1 MIGHICQTLK
11 DQDVEIK
18 EYNGYFVASNGK
30 IFNKRGRELKPASN
44 LKGYKF
50 VSFSHKGKTKNEM
63 LHRVLAK
70 CFIPNPNNYP
80 QINHKDGNKS
90 NNKLDNLEW
99 CTPSQNVQHAWDN
112 GLALLPDKPVI
123 CLNTGVVYKTARKA
137 ADSLNFHSPSAITAC
152 CLGKRKS
159 AYKGCFWRYYK
170 PTPLI
175 EKLRNAGFKKYPKDD
190 SKDEYIGF
198 LSVVMQWLR
207 QEKSIEVVVLGQE
220 YIGGP
225 YFADVFTKDGLMNKA
240 EPYPTYEQAALAGIS
255 YCLDNLL

>member
-1 MIGHICQTLK
+1 MKDNIYENLK
-11 DQDVEIK
+11 RQGAEIK
-18 EYNGYFVASNGK
+18 EYNGYYIASNGK
-30 IFNKRGRELKPASN
+30 IYNKRGKELKPSSN
-44 LKGYKF
+44 PKGYKF
-50 VSFSHKGKTKNEM
+50 VSFSRNGKTKNEM

-80 QINHKDGNKS
+80 QINHKDGNKT
-90 NNKLDNLEW
+90 NNSLSNLEW

-123 CLNTGVVYKTARKA
+123 CLNTGIVYKTARKA
-137 ADSLNFHSPSAITAC
+137 ADSLNFYSPSAITAC

-159 AYKGCFWRYYK
+159 AYKGCLWRYYK

-175 EKLRNAGFKKYPKDD
+175 EKLRDAGFKKYPKDD
-190 SKDEYIGF
+190 SSDEYIGF

-207 QEKSIEVVVLGQE
+207 QEKSIEVVVLGQD

-225 YFADVFTKDGLMNKA
+225 YFADTFTKDGLMNKT
-240 EPYPTYEQAALAGIS
+240 ELYPKWEQAAIAGIE
-255 YCLDNLL
+255 YVLDNLI